1 MEKRLQSVQEHFNI
15 HNEYKLKNATYSI
28 LAKNIHETSRRLK
41 ESKLED
47 VKCRKVNRLLIL
59 QGGGALGAYEVGV
72 LKFLSEALQKE
83 DNESG
88 NPSRPLFDIVA
99 GSSMGA
105 VNAAILIHNVV
116 FPEHKTLNPY
126 KKWEQSIKRLHDF
139 YMEISDPNLYHPLWW
154 MNKFCLEERW
164 FEQFW
169 SLSSLVKKLF
179 LTINAT
185 YRESFLNNQMVAN
198 LVKNIRKDDEE
209 SSFLF
214 PGLQYTN
221 FLKQDNHDSLP
232 TAENARRYYY
242 YLNSILYGIPKVLS
256 PAIIQPDLLY
266 FDPLWSTHVYT
277 RFSNEPLVKTMKKFW
292 NYDKFPIKT
301 NETQPR
307 LMLVMVDIEDSTVP
321 VIIDSYAKGKEK
333 NSSYSEYGNSTQY
346 RLEYENGITADHVR
360 ASMSTP
366 LRYEYPSFKVYNKET
381 KQNEIRHFW
390 DGALIAN
397 SPVREVIK
405 AHTDYWRQQ
414 DVIEQPDLEIYMVN
428 LYPTVKKG
436 IPDEPYSIQDRE
448 TDMRFQSRITL
459 DEIMDDV
466 NWTSIENTSKN
477 IVGSAN
483 QKNNK
488 KSRKPK
494 ILKFIKIER
503 HEEVEN
509 SVFGKAFDFSRK
521 TIIKLID
528 DGYQDAKRIME

>member
-1 MEKRLQSVQEHFNI
+1 MEKRFQSAQKHFNL
-15 HNEYKLKNATYSI
+15 HNESELRDVTCSS
-28 LAKNIHETSRRLK
+28 LAKNIHESSYCLK

-47 VKCRKVNRLLIL
+47 SKYRKVNRLLIL

-83 DNESG
+83 DKERG
-88 NPSRPLFDIVA
+88 NPNRPLFDIVV

-116 FPEHKTLNPY
+116 SPEQKTLNPC
-126 KKWEQSIKRLHDF
+126 KTWEQSIKKLHDF
-139 YMEISDPNLYHPLWW
+139 YMEISNPNLYHPLWW

-169 SLSSLVKKLF
+169 SISSLIKKLF
-179 LTINAT
+179 LVTNAT
-185 YRESFLNNQMVAN
+185 YRESFLSNQMVTN
-198 LVKNIRKDDEE
+198 LVKNIKKDVEE
-209 SSFLF
+209 SSLPFS
-214 PGLQYTN
+214 GLQYTN
-221 FLKQDNHDSLP
+221 FLKQDNCDGIP

-266 FDPLWSTHVYT
+266 FDPLWPTHVYT

-301 NETQPR
+301 RETQPR
-307 LMLVMVDIEDSTVP
+307 LMLVTVDVEDSTVP
-321 VIIDSYAKGKEK
+321 VIIDSYAKGEER
-333 NSSYSEYGNSTQY
+333 NSLYSEYGSSTQY

-366 LRYEYPSFKVYNKET
+366 LRHEYPSFKVYNKET
-381 KQNEIRHFW
+381 KQNEMRSFW

-405 AHTDYWRQQ
+405 AHADYWQQ
-414 DVIEQPDLEIYMVN
+414 QEVTKQPDLEIYMVN

-459 DEIMDDV
+459 DEIMD
-466 NWTSIENTSKN
+466 NYLTLTENSNKN
-477 IVGSAN
+477 TVRSAN
-483 QKNNK
+483 QDNNK
-488 KSRKPK
+488 KSKKPK

-503 HEEVEN
+503 HEEVES

-521 TIIKLID
+521 TIVKLID
-528 DGYQDAKRIME
+528 DGYQDAKRIMQ